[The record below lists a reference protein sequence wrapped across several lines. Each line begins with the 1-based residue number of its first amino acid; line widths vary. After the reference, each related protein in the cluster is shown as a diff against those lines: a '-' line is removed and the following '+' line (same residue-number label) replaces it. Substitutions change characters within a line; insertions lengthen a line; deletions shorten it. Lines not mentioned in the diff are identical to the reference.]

1 MEWSAP
7 AIVLS
12 ARDFGEADRIAC
24 VLSAEHGAWR
34 GLVRGGAGRR
44 HGGTWQAGNLLA
56 ARWVARLSDQLGGLS
71 GELVHPAAALAMD
84 SALASALLAAAC
96 ALADA
101 ALPEREPHPRVF
113 AGLFALVSRLALGPP
128 LLAEL
133 VRWELA
139 LLADLGYGLDL
150 SACAQTGT
158 NQDLRWVSPRT
169 GRAVSDAAAGAW
181 RAHLLPLPAFLREEA
196 AADTAAGDTA
206 QWRDGLRLTGHFLAR
221 DVFGAQHRPLP
232 PARTLL
238 YERVDAIA
246 RDEQASIA
254 HA

>member
-1 MEWSAP
+1 
-7 AIVLS
+7 

-56 ARWVARLSDQLGGLS
+56 ARWAARLSDQLGGLS

-101 ALPEREPHPRVF
+101 ALPEREPHPRIF
-113 AGLFALVSRLALGPP
+113 AGLFALISRLALGPP
-128 LLAEL
+128 LLADL

-169 GRAVSDAAAGAW
+169 GRAVSESAAGPW
-181 RAHLLPLPAFLREEA
+181 RARLLPLPAFLRE
-196 AADTAAGDTA
+196 DTAGEPA

-221 DVFGAQHRPLP
+221 DVFGAQHRALP

-238 YERVDAIA
+238 YERVEAIA
-246 RDEQASIA
+246 RAEQASTT